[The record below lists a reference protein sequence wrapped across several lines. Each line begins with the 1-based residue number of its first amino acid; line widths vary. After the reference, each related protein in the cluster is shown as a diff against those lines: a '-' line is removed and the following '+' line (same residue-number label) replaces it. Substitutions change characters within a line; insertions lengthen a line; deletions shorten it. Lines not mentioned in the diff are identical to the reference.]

1 MEMSGYMQGDT
12 HFFPVR
18 VYYSDTDA
26 GGVVYHAKYL
36 DFAEHA
42 RTEMLRS
49 SGKEQQPQLSEG
61 NTGFIVQSLSITYS
75 KPAYLDDLL
84 IVETSIIKRAVFSM
98 VLKQEIKR
106 EGELISSMQIRV
118 GHVSLDE
125 GKPVPIPLVWREIL
139 G

>member
-1 MEMSGYMQGDT
+1 MEISGYMQGKK

-42 RTEMLRS
+42 RTEMLRCA
-49 SGKEQQPQLSEG
+49 GMEQQSQLSEG
-61 NTGFIVQSLSITYS
+61 NTGFIVQSLSITYH
-75 KPAYLDDLL
+75 KPSYLDDLL
-84 IVETSIIKRAVFSM
+84 MVETTIVKRAVFSLVM
-98 VLKQEIKR
+98 EQVIKR
-106 EGELISSMQIRV
+106 EGDLISSMQIRV

-125 GKPVPIPLVWREIL
+125 GKPVPIPPVWREVL
-139 G
+139 A